1 VSNEKPPA
9 SSSDLNAV
17 VLVKMIV
24 ENLDYERLRSLG
36 DVQARFQRGVAGAI
50 AYEAGHGMKADEIQ
64 VKLAP
69 GSVHVSANINKL
81 TGAEAMRLQSKLV
94 SSALSLRALLTSSIS
109 QVAGIDKA
117 CTGTVTVTQLQARAE
132 AVVPSLSEG
141 NSRAKVIAACLFG
154 ACFCPLVG
162 LLVWQHQARNHSRED
177 STPGPLGAKG
187 TSNEEPSQN
196 TPLVANADSPEATGQ
211 QGEQQT
217 KATEAETSAEPQADK
232 IEEKVNEDPQ
242 QPSPHPSQKSVEDKK
257 KNEEPQ
263 QDYSDVKIRILCGEH
278 GSLET
283 YTPEVPTAL
292 IIPGTNL
299 KTNLIPLLGKF
310 GAETGEYKD
319 VIMPA
324 PERQEAQEVKW
335 QDAYKVRLYT
345 DIAWHGHEVVCV
357 AVANF
362 PHPRAY
368 SECSD
373 QIQPFEKERPE
384 LYNDKYRVAM
394 DAIRQHCPHTIE
406 SFAAVVMGMSLTH
419 SKEDD
424 KSLLLNQLVPKLRNY
439 LAQNRPGQSRITR
452 FDFLCHDKTWVEALS
467 LEAGDSTEI
476 VE

>member
-162 LLVWQHQARNHSRED
+162 LLVWQHQARNHSHD
-177 STPGPLGAKG
+177 
-187 TSNEEPSQN
+187 
-196 TPLVANADSPEATGQ
+196 TPLVANADSPEATEQ

-217 KATEAETSAEPQADK
+217 EATEAETSAEPQADE
-232 IEEKVNEDPQ
+232 IEEKVNED
-242 QPSPHPSQKSVEDKK
+242 
-257 KNEEPQ
+257 PQ